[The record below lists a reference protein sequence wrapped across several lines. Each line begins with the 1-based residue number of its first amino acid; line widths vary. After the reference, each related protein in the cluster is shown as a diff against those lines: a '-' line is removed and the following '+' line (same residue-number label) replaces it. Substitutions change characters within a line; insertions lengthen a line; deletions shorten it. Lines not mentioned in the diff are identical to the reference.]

1 MDVKDVW
8 LHLNSAIAE
17 DAGDTRHQV
26 LGYTTKYCISSN
38 FIICLSCFFFQK
50 VLLALVPR

>member
-8 LHLNSAIAE
+8 VTLKFKNINIWPFSITIDAGFRLHLNSAIAE

-26 LGYTTKYCISSN
+26 
-38 FIICLSCFFFQK
+38 
-50 VLLALVPR
+50 